1 MTCMMRY
8 DQAYVVIT
16 RTSEIPS
23 SRLKNAPCDKIWRTR
38 FLESRCSTWLALQER
53 KLSINTLQTSCFLN
67 NKRSFRRVIENVMQY
82 MLQKLCD
89 NICATVTIFLLTVST
104 RDFFVAGPPDAP
116 ENCDVHNHTTQGLSV
131 TCQRGFG
138 GGLEQTFHMEVR
150 DRHSGH
156 LLQNLSKTEPIFT
169 VR

>member
-1 MTCMMRY
+1 MR
-8 DQAYVVIT
+8 
-16 RTSEIPS
+16 
-23 SRLKNAPCDKIWRTR
+23 
-38 FLESRCSTWLALQER
+38 
-53 KLSINTLQTSCFLN
+53 
-67 NKRSFRRVIENVMQY
+67 QY
-82 MLQKLCD
+82 LCY
-89 NICATVTIFLLTVST
+89 CYKFLLTVSST

-169 VR
+169 VRLETINFHRAREIFK

>member
-1 MTCMMRY
+1 MRQY
-8 DQAYVVIT
+8 LCYCQNFLLYCVY
-16 RTSEIPS
+16 
-23 SRLKNAPCDKIWRTR
+23 TR
-38 FLESRCSTWLALQER
+38 FF
-53 KLSINTLQTSCFLN
+53 CF
-67 NKRSFRRVIENVMQY
+67 
-82 MLQKLCD
+82 
-89 NICATVTIFLLTVST
+89 
-104 RDFFVAGPPDAP
+104 AGPPDAP

-169 VR
+169 VRQKQSIFAKEQHRLNFKRRRRKSGNVVVQVQFLKCLQQQLLQLFLRPLLEEEKRTSCFAIEVVRLALLIAFLNFFVMILTILPF

>member
-1 MTCMMRY
+1 
-8 DQAYVVIT
+8 
-16 RTSEIPS
+16 
-23 SRLKNAPCDKIWRTR
+23 
-38 FLESRCSTWLALQER
+38 
-53 KLSINTLQTSCFLN
+53 
-67 NKRSFRRVIENVMQY
+67 MQY

-89 NICATVTIFLLTVST
+89 NICATVTNFFDCVYT
-104 RDFFVAGPPDAP
+104 RFFCFAGPPDAP